1 MTEKTI
7 EDQLSEAIDQHEEG
21 LQEEPSV
28 SVVPD
33 IEDTEPEIEAA
44 EEAPEAKPPAID
56 PPHSWTPEAKKDWP
70 LLPAHIQAEIV
81 KRENDT
87 HKMFTSRD
95 GDLRLG
101 KEMKEVIEP
110 FMPLIRDAGA
120 EPKALIHELL
130 GTVNTLKHGSEEQ
143 KIMVVRNIAQG
154 YGVDLQKVM
163 GYQSNPINELYNEL
177 NNLRQQVNPEAIINQ
192 LQQRQEAARI
202 DDEYK
207 AFAENKANVHL
218 EKAKPYMA
226 ALFEA
231 GLAKSF
237 QEAYDAACNANP
249 EIRSTMQASLKTE
262 DAAKRKTEIAQKKNA
277 AVSIKGSSSL
287 VQGNE
292 KPPIR
297 TLEEEI
303 AANIDAIR
311 GSKI

>member
-7 EDQLSEAIDQHEEG
+7 EEQLSEAIDQHEEG
-21 LQEEPSV
+21 LQEDPSV
-28 SVVPD
+28 SVEPD
-33 IEDTEPEIEAA
+33 IEEPEPEIEAA
-44 EEAPEAKPPAID
+44 EETLEEKPPAID
-56 PPHSWTPEAKKDWP
+56 PPHSWTPDAKKDWP

-101 KEMKEVIEP
+101 KEMKEVIDP

-143 KIMVVRNIAQG
+143 KIMVVRNIAHG

-163 GYQSNPINELYNEL
+163 GYQANPINELYSEL
-177 NNLRQQVNPEAIINQ
+177 NNLRQQVNPEAILNQ

-231 GLAKSF
+231 GLAESF

>member
-7 EDQLSEAIDQHEEG
+7 EEQLSEAIDQHEEG

-28 SVVPD
+28 SVEPD
-33 IEDTEPEIEAA
+33 IEEPEPEIEAA
-44 EEAPEAKPPAID
+44 EETPEEKPPAID
-56 PPHSWTPEAKKDWP
+56 PPHSWTPDAKKDWP

-101 KEMKEVIEP
+101 KDMKEVLEP
-110 FMPLIRDAGA
+110 YMPVFRETGV
-120 EPKALIHELL
+120 EPKALVHELL
-130 GTVNTLKHGSEEQ
+130 GTVNTLRNGTEEQ
-143 KIMVVRNIAQG
+143 KIMVLRNIADG
-154 YGVDLQKVM
+154 YEVDLQKVL
-163 GYQSNPINELYNEL
+163 GYQNNPLNALYGEL
-177 NNLRQQVNPEAIINQ
+177 NSLKQQVNPQNIIKQ
-192 LQQRQEAARI
+192 LQDQQETARI
-202 DDEYK
+202 QSEYE